1 MSHFTAERFG
11 LAANQENLQGIT
23 DILHQVADS
32 KQDLHV
38 INDEVIENRYNL
50 KARVIVGLQSSN
62 GTINPMGFQVTNGEF
77 VLQVDHDYSHHN
89 SVTKQRTEDIFTDLQ
104 ARLIQLRKDDAI
116 RRSQTEF
123 DRLRQ
128 NGVNVSVKVH

>member
-38 INDEVIENRYNL
+38 INDEVIVT
-50 KARVIVGLQSSN
+50 RVIVGLQSSN